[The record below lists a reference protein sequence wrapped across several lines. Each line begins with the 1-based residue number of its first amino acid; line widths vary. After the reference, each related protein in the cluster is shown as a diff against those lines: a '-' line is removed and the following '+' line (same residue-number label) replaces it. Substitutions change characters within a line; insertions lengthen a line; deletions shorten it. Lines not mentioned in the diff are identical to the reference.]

1 MIYLRALYA
10 QAYPPILLCLY
21 VACAWVTGLLI
32 AIPLYLWSDL

>member
-1 MIYLRALYA
+1 MTRLRALYA
-10 QAYPPILLCLY
+10 QAYPSILLCIY